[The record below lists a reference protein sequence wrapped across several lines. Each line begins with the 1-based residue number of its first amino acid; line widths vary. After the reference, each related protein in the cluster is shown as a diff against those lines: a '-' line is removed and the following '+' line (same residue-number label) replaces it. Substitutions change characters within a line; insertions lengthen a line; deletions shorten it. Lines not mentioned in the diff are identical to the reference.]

1 MRSLAIFAVVSGLI
15 MSGCKDQATTPP
27 VVSTQQE
34 DLPSVA
40 HPEYA
45 HWSQFPIGSTTV
57 RKKEVTNENGKVLV
71 TTTIKLIAKDEKQVV
86 VESQITVERGSDPIV
101 VNPPFTAEYP
111 ATFRLPKNMTIDQFQ
126 LPSLKAKLVGEEEL
140 TVLGKQYKAQKFSW
154 QETNEAGPMDLVVW
168 RVDGIPGRTAR
179 EESLTGSLQNK
190 SLEEVIEIVI
200 PEQGPGE
207 TPKTSG

>member
-1 MRSLAIFAVVSGLI
+1 MVL
-15 MSGCKDQATTPP
+15 GCKDQASTSP
-27 VVSTQQE
+27 VVDAPE
-34 DLPSVA
+34 ENLPEVA

-57 RKKEVTNENGKVLV
+57 RKKEVTSENGKVVV
-71 TTTIKLIAKDEKQVV
+71 TTSIKLIAKDEKQVV
-86 VESQITVERGSDPIV
+86 VESQITVERGSDPKV

-111 ATFRLPKNMTIDQFQ
+111 ATFRLPKSMTIDQFQ

-140 TVLGKQYKAQKFSW
+140 TVLGKQYKAQKYSW
-154 QETNEAGPMDLVVW
+154 QESNEAGPMDLVVW

-179 EESLTGSLQNK
+179 EESVTGSLQNK

-200 PEQGPGE
+200 PEQGSSDV
-207 TPKTSG
+207 PKTAG